1 MQGGVLSD
9 YALVKTLIAKTK
21 TQQGLN
27 VIVRLNL
34 GQHDI
39 GIKKLK
45 SEVDDQR
52 VSFDH
57 RSPPTDLQDSHIALR
72 SILFKFIRSMTLLT
86 WLKEMID
93 AYHEKLD
100 EPHCRLR
107 SIK

>member
-57 RSPPTDLQDSHIALR
+57 RSPQLIYRIA
-72 SILFKFIRSMTLLT
+72 I
-86 WLKEMID
+86 
-93 AYHEKLD
+93 
-100 EPHCRLR
+100 
-107 SIK
+107 